1 MNGIWGSGDI
11 PRLDGR
17 MPSCG
22 TPAATRLMSSVRC
35 LVSAMPGQN
44 TAIDM
49 ASIEA
54 ISVVFAAVLVWLSAL
69 LQNLSNV
76 SERGSKYVM
85 RDRSVPPPL
94 QGFLGRA
101 TRTLAKRPASACI
114 GADESSDWL

>member
-76 SERGSKYVM
+76 SERGSKYV
-85 RDRSVPPPL
+85 
-94 QGFLGRA
+94 
-101 TRTLAKRPASACI
+101 
-114 GADESSDWL
+114 